1 MRKLELSSLLLILGL
16 LVAGLYLLFDTYKY
30 SYYASPAQKTEVYP
44 RTNHTYYYSD
54 GNGYLLI
61 NKGDGP
67 RLLTCNLSGWDRQM
81 LYYRHDLPVV
91 AEGCMILEPTDARA
105 QATSRMVPDL

>member
-1 MRKLELSSLLLILGL
+1 MRKYELPAL
-16 LVAGLYLLFDTYKY
+16 LVILAILIVSTLWLANEARINEELYSNQYN
-30 SYYASPAQKTEVYP
+30 PMP
-44 RTNHTYYYSD
+44 NHTYYYRNGS
-54 GNGYLLI
+54 GYLVI

-91 AEGCMILEPTDARA
+91 AEGCMILEPTNARA
-105 QATSRMVPDL
+105 QSTSRMVPDL